1 MVTTIVKPSLLLHEI
16 QLEQVGQFKLFK
28 FSEQLQT
35 RMEQLLDK
43 KKVDELTLEEIPEL
57 EMIGELDRIFM
68 HMNAMLAAQNANQ
81 SPTSDPC
88 EV

>member
-57 EMIGELDRIFM
+57 EMIGELDRIFT

-81 SPTSDPC
+81 
-88 EV
+88 